1 MIFKRGRYSGFLRP
15 ISYLIDL
22 LIIGFFAN
30 NIILEK
36 SDLLNFTL
44 FISFSWIISTLFSS
58 FYEIFRYTSLTRIFS
73 LIGKQ
78 SIIFTLLVFAF
89 FGFFNNLDAEPLRI
103 IKYVL
108 IVILLI
114 TIIKFAIFF
123 LLKKYRKV
131 FKGNLRKVV
140 IVGLNKKTDQ
150 LRKYFNDN
158 PDYGYQLVKTFDLNK
173 KDKISI
179 NDVISFISE
188 NEIDEIYSSVAEMNN
203 KELLS
208 LIDYA
213 DNNLKILKFL
223 PDNKEIYSKKLDFT
237 YYGYL
242 PILSLRSIPIDEP
255 INLFIKR
262 SFDIFFSILVI
273 IGILS
278 WLTPL
283 IGFLIK
289 IESKGPVFF
298 KQKRNG
304 LDYKEFY
311 CYKFRSMK
319 PNPEAHL
326 HQIRKGDP
334 RVTRIG
340 KFIRKTSIDELPQF
354 INVLKGDMSVVG
366 PRPHMV
372 SHTHMYAEKIDKFMV
387 RHFIKPGIT
396 GLAQVSGFR
405 GEVEDDD
412 FIKNRVK
419 YDIYYLE
426 NWSILMDIR
435 IVLKTVLDALGGDD
449 KAY

>member
-262 SFDIFFSILVI
+262 SFDISFSLLVI

>member
-262 SFDIFFSILVI
+262 SFDIFFSLLVI